1 MFDMFDSNRRG
12 WLIKLIEAVEAVE
25 EDAIDAIVE
34 DEDGIAVEAIC
45 SVKAVCGSDTMK
57 KQVRIAEMRE
67 REKKQGKEKEN
78 QRERIENIREE
89 KNWIMIFLKWIE
101 IQYISLI
108 YKWIYTHKIG
118 SRTF

>member
-1 MFDMFDSNRRG
+1 M
-12 WLIKLIEAVEAVE
+12 IKLIEAVEAEE

-57 KQVRIAEMRE
+57 KQVRNAEIRE

-78 QRERIENIREE
+78 QRERERIESIRNE
-89 KNWIMIFLKWIE
+89 KLNYDFLTK
-101 IQYISLI
+101 
-108 YKWIYTHKIG
+108 
-118 SRTF
+118 

>member
-1 MFDMFDSNRRG
+1 M
-12 WLIKLIEAVEAVE
+12 IKLIKAVEAVE

-78 QRERIENIREE
+78 QRERELRISE
-89 KNWIMIFLKWIE
+89 KIKLNYDFLE
-101 IQYISLI
+101 
-108 YKWIYTHKIG
+108 
-118 SRTF
+118 

>member
-1 MFDMFDSNRRG
+1 M
-12 WLIKLIEAVEAVE
+12 IKLIEVVEAVE

-57 KQVRIAEMRE
+57 KQVRNTEIRE

-78 QRERIENIREE
+78 QRERERIESIRKE
-89 KNWIMIFLKWIE
+89 KTEL
-101 IQYISLI
+101 
-108 YKWIYTHKIG
+108 
-118 SRTF
+118 